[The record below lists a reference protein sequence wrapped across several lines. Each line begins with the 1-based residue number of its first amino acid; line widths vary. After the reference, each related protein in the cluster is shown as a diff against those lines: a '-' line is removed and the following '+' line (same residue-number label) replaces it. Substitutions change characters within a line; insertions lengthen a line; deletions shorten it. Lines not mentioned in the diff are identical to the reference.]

1 MSKIEK
7 FEDIKAWQKARE
19 LVKEIYNATKKGS
32 FTEDF
37 GLCKQIQNASV
48 SIMANIA
55 EGFDSQSDDEFVR
68 FLRYRLRSA
77 TEVQSHL
84 YVSLDQDYIKKESFE
99 KLYKEIEEIK
109 SLIAGFIRYLR
120 SES

>member
-1 MSKIEK
+1 MSKIDK
-7 FEDIKAWQKARE
+7 FEDIKAWQKARK
-19 LVKEIYNATKKGS
+19 LVKEIYNTTKKGS
-32 FTEDF
+32 FIKDF

-68 FLRYRLRSA
+68 FLRYGLRSA

-84 YVSLDQDYIKKESFE
+84 YVSLDQDYIKKESFD
-99 KLYKEIEEIK
+99 KLYKEIEDIK